1 MALSEY
7 LEQLS
12 KRYAAG
18 MARTPLTPTYSA

>member
-18 MARTPLTPTYSA
+18 MAR